1 MGKLL
6 RVLVFVMLALSIGA
20 LVLGTL
26 LFRKRE
32 LLVGRTHKLETAV
45 KQLGLTI
52 EKEAPPERPLPED
65 MPSRDI
71 SPCTSEILETP
82 EVSDFWTSYPVHLED
97 QDLEKLDLKSRETEL
112 MSYYKLDR
120 LTGKAQRDALGNL
133 IVEGEGTMQGVLDDL
148 LKKASE
154 QYSRLNETRQYLLVL
169 REEMMDT
176 IDDLNSQKGELRVTL
191 KKVDDLNADID
202 RLNGEI
208 SQLNDQVAA
217 LNEDKRALEDELA
230 DKERQMEEIEEEIQE
245 KEATIA
251 QLEKEL
257 ESRPSGPARS
267 GGPTLSPE
275 GQLTRILPTGVV
287 TPGDKGMVMAANQ
300 DWAFAVLNLEL
311 DFFKEILG
319 DDLSKPLPSIDLYV
333 RRPGDDGEF
342 VAKVHVTQVRPSD
355 NVAIVDV
362 LPGWQ
367 QLPLEKGDRVFF
379 GE

>member
-20 LVLGTL
+20 LVLGSL
-26 LFRKRE
+26 LFQKRE
-32 LLVGRTHKLETAV
+32 LLVGRTHKLETAI

-52 EKEAPPERPLPED
+52 ESDVPEEGLLPD
-65 MPSRDI
+65 NVPSRDI
-71 SPCTSEILETP
+71 SPCTGEILETP
-82 EVSDFWTSYPVHLED
+82 EVSDFWASYPVHLEK
-97 QDLEKLDLKSRETEL
+97 QDLRKLDLKSREAEL
-112 MSYYKLDR
+112 MSYYMLDR

-148 LKKASE
+148 LKKAAD

-169 REEMMDT
+169 REELIDT
-176 IDDLNSQKGELRVTL
+176 IDDLNSQKGELRATL
-191 KKVDDLNADID
+191 KRVDELNADID

-208 SQLNDQVAA
+208 SQLNGQITA

-230 DKERQMEEIEEEIQE
+230 DKERQMEEFEETIQE

-251 QLEKEL
+251 QLEKEI

-267 GGPTLSPE
+267 GPAVTSPD
-275 GQLTRILPTGVV
+275 GTPLRVLPAGVV
-287 TPGDKGMVMAANQ
+287 SPGDKGSVTAAND
-300 DWAFAVLNLEL
+300 DWAFAVLNLTK
-311 DFFKEILG
+311 DFFREILG

-333 RRPGDDGEF
+333 RRPGDDGGF
-342 VAKVHVTQVRPSD
+342 VAKVHVTQVRPDD

-362 LPGWQ
+362 VPGWQ
-367 QLPLEKGDRVFF
+367 QLPLQKGDRVFF